1 MSSRN
6 AVLWKEGLF
15 VKPQHFQQMAFAAES
30 ALQQRVSSLND
41 AFYGFSE
48 LELNA
53 EYLSFGKIAI
63 IRARGVMPDGTVF
76 DIPGDM
82 PPPAPLEIPQGT
94 ANREVYLSLPLHAPG
109 AAEVRWPDSEG
120 LDGRF
125 VAKGVPVMDSHG
137 GSGDSMILDVAIPN
151 LQFKLQDDDHSAY
164 SCLALA
170 KVMDKRSDGSVLLD
184 QHFYPTCISLKGAPA
199 LLRFLEET
207 TGLIRE
213 RARNLAERIC
223 SPGQSGIA
231 DVTDFAL
238 LQVLNRLHPYFHH
251 LARRRNVHPEQLH
264 IALGQACGELVTFTD
279 DGRLPLDYPAY
290 QHDNLSASFHVLEE
304 TLRRSLSTIL
314 QPRAVSLPIQE
325 RTYGELAAVLHERR
339 LLEAATFIL
348 AVRADLPADDLRKRF
363 QQQGKVAPLEKL
375 HQFIQLQMPGLPLIP
390 QLVTP
395 RYLPHHAGFVYFEL
409 DRQHETWQLL
419 KEASGFGFH
428 IAGEFPNLEMQFWAI
443 RPD

>member
-15 VKPQHFQQMAFAAES
+15 VKPQHFQQMAYAAES
-30 ALQQRVSSLND
+30 ALQQRITSLND

-63 IRARGVMPDGTVF
+63 TRARGVMPDGTVF

-82 PPPAPLEIPQGT
+82 PPPPPLEIPLDA
-94 ANREVYLSLPLHAPG
+94 ANKVIFLALPLHAPG
-109 AAEVRWPDSEG
+109 APEVRWPDSDHSG
-120 LDGRF
+120 GRF
-125 VAKGVPVMDSHG
+125 IAKGVPIMDNHG

-151 LQFKLQDDDHSAY
+151 VQIRLQDDNSAY

-170 KVMDKRSDGSVLLD
+170 KVLDKRPDGSVLLD
-184 QHFYPTCISLKGAPA
+184 PRFYPTCISLKAAPA
-199 LLRFLEET
+199 LLGFLEEA
-207 TGLIRE
+207 TGLMRE
-213 RARNLAERIC
+213 RARNLAQRIC

-231 DVTDFAL
+231 DITDFAL
-238 LQVLNRLHPYFHH
+238 LQVMNRLHPYFHH

-279 DGRLPLDYPAY
+279 DGRLPLEYPAY
-290 QHDNLSASFHVLEE
+290 QHDDLAESFHMLEE

-325 RTYGELAAVLHERR
+325 QQYGVLTATLHERK
-339 LLEAATFIL
+339 LLEDATFIL
-348 AVRADLPADDLRKRF
+348 AVRADLPGEDLRKKF
-363 QQQGKVAPLEKL
+363 QQQGKVTSIEQL
-375 HQFIQLQMPGLPLIP
+375 HHFVQLQMPGMPLIP

-395 RYLPHHAGFVYFEL
+395 RFLPHHSGFVYFEL
-409 DRQHETWQLL
+409 DRQHESWQQM
-419 KEASGFGFH
+419 KQASGFGFH
-428 IAGEFPNLEMQFWAI
+428 IAGEFPNLEMQLWAI
-443 RPD
+443 RPE

>member
-15 VKPQHFQQMAFAAES
+15 VKPQHFQQMAYAAES
-30 ALQQRVSSLND
+30 ALQQRITSLND

-63 IRARGVMPDGTVF
+63 TRARGVMPDGTVF

-82 PPPAPLEIPQGT
+82 PPPPPLEIPLDA
-94 ANREVYLSLPLHAPG
+94 ANKVIFLALPLHAPG
-109 AAEVRWPDSEG
+109 APEVRWPDSDHSG
-120 LDGRF
+120 GRF
-125 VAKGVPVMDSHG
+125 IAKGVPVMDNHG

-151 LQFKLQDDDHSAY
+151 VQIRLQDDNSAY

-170 KVMDKRSDGSVLLD
+170 KVLDKRPDGSVMLD
-184 QHFYPTCISLKGAPA
+184 PRFYPTSISLKAAPA
-199 LLRFLEET
+199 LLGFLEEA
-207 TGLIRE
+207 TGLMRE
-213 RARNLAERIC
+213 RARNLARRIC

-231 DVTDFAL
+231 DITDFAL
-238 LQVLNRLHPYFHH
+238 LQVMNRLHPYFHH

-279 DGRLPLDYPAY
+279 DGRLPLEYPAY
-290 QHDNLSASFHVLEE
+290 QHDDLAESFYMLEE

-325 RTYGELAAVLHERR
+325 QQYGVLTATLHERK
-339 LLEAATFIL
+339 LLEDATFIL
-348 AVRADLPADDLRKRF
+348 AVRADLPGEDLRKKF
-363 QQQGKVAPLEKL
+363 QQQGKVTSIEQL
-375 HQFIQLQMPGLPLIP
+375 HHFVQLQMPGMPLIP

-395 RYLPHHAGFVYFEL
+395 RFLPHHSGFVYFEL
-409 DRQHETWQLL
+409 DRQHESWQQM
-419 KEASGFGFH
+419 KQASGFGFH
-428 IAGEFPNLEMQFWAI
+428 IAGEFPNLEMQLWAI
-443 RPD
+443 RPE

>member
-63 IRARGVMPDGTVF
+63 TRARGVMPDGTVF

-82 PPPAPLEIPQGT
+82 PPPAPLEVPQGA
-94 ANREVYLSLPLHAPG
+94 ANKVVYLALPLHAPG
-109 AAEVRWPDSEG
+109 APQVRWPDS
-120 LDGRF
+120 DVNGRF
-125 VAKGVPVMDSHG
+125 VARGVPIMDNHG

-151 LQFKLQDDDHSAY
+151 LQITLQGEDNSAY

-170 KVMDKRSDGSVLLD
+170 KVLDKRPDGSVMLE
-184 QHFYPTCISLKGAPA
+184 QRFYPTSVSLKAAPA
-199 LLRFLEET
+199 LLGFLEEASQ
-207 TGLIRE
+207 LMRE
-213 RARNLAERIC
+213 RARNLAQRIC
-223 SPGQSGIA
+223 SPDQSGIA
-231 DVTDFAL
+231 DATDFAL
-238 LQVLNRLHPYFHH
+238 LQVMNRLHPYFHH

-264 IALGQACGELVTFTD
+264 IALGQACGELATFTD
-279 DGRLPLDYPAY
+279 DGRLPQEYPAY
-290 QHDNLSASFHVLEE
+290 QHDDLTGSFHMLEE

-314 QPRAVSLPIQE
+314 QPRAVSLPIEEQQ
-325 RTYGELAAVLHERR
+325 YGVLTATLHERK
-339 LLEAATFIL
+339 LLEDATFIL
-348 AVRADLPADDLRKRF
+348 AVRADLPGEDLRKRF
-363 QQQGKVAPLEKL
+363 QQQGKVTSIEQLP
-375 HQFIQLQMPGLPLIP
+375 QFVQLQMPGIPLIP

-395 RYLPHHAGFVYFEL
+395 RYLPHHSGFIYFEL
-409 DRQHETWQLL
+409 DRQHESWQKL
-419 KEASGFGFH
+419 KNASGFGFH
-428 IAGEFPNLEMQFWAI
+428 IAGEFPNLQMQFWAI

>member
-15 VKPQHFQQMAFAAES
+15 VKPQHFQQMAYAAES
-30 ALQQRVSSLND
+30 ALQQRITSLND

-63 IRARGVMPDGTVF
+63 TRARGVMPDGTVF

-82 PPPAPLEIPQGT
+82 PPPPPLEIPLDA
-94 ANREVYLSLPLHAPG
+94 ANKVIFLALPLHAPG
-109 AAEVRWPDSEG
+109 APEVRWPDSDHSG
-120 LDGRF
+120 GRF
-125 VAKGVPVMDSHG
+125 IAKGVPIMDNHG

-151 LQFKLQDDDHSAY
+151 VQIRLQDDNSAY

-170 KVMDKRSDGSVLLD
+170 KVLDKRPDGSVMLAPR
-184 QHFYPTCISLKGAPA
+184 FYPTCISLKAAPA
-199 LLRFLEET
+199 LLGFLEEA
-207 TGLIRE
+207 TGLMRE
-213 RARNLAERIC
+213 RARNLAQRIC

-231 DVTDFAL
+231 DITDFAL
-238 LQVLNRLHPYFHH
+238 LQVMNRLHPYFHH

-279 DGRLPLDYPAY
+279 DGRLPLEYPAY
-290 QHDNLSASFHVLEE
+290 QHDDLAESFHMLEE

-325 RTYGELAAVLHERR
+325 QQYGVLTATLHERK
-339 LLEAATFIL
+339 LLEDATFIL
-348 AVRADLPADDLRKRF
+348 AVRADLPGEDLRKKF
-363 QQQGKVAPLEKL
+363 QQQGKVTSIEQL
-375 HQFIQLQMPGLPLIP
+375 HHFVQLQMPGMPLIP

-395 RYLPHHAGFVYFEL
+395 RFLPHHSGFVYFEL
-409 DRQHETWQLL
+409 DRQHESWQQM
-419 KEASGFGFH
+419 KQASGFGFH
-428 IAGEFPNLEMQFWAI
+428 IAGEFPNLEMQLWAI
-443 RPD
+443 RPE